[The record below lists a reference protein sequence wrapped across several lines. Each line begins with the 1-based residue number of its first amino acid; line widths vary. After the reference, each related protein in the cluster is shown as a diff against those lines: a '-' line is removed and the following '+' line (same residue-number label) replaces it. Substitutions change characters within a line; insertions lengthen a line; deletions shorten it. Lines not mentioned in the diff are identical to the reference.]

1 MFSTPANCSQLQHA
15 AKQGFASMLAA
26 LIIVFREAI
35 EAGLIVSIILAATQG
50 VAYRGRMVAFG
61 IGSGVAGAC
70 LLALFAGQLGR
81 LADGMGQELF
91 QATVLIIAVVMLG
104 WHTTWMARHG
114 RETAREMKALGAAV
128 QNGSRTLFALAIV
141 IAIAVLREGAEI
153 VLFLY
158 GIAMGGDA
166 TASSMALGG
175 LLGIAAG
182 VGLSWAMYRGLL
194 AIPQRRLFAV
204 TGLMVTLVAAGL
216 ASQAIGL
223 LQSADY
229 ANFLS
234 MPLWDSSWMISQ
246 SSLPGKALH
255 AMVGYTDKPSG
266 LQLIG
271 YILTFS
277 VIWGVS
283 RAGRSPPTTI
293 APRGVRNSPQTRS
306 V

>member
-1 MFSTPANCSQLQHA
+1 
-15 AKQGFASMLAA
+15 MLAA
-26 LIIVFREAI
+26 LVIVFREAI
-35 EAGLIVSIILAATQG
+35 EAGLIVSIVLAATQG

-61 IGSGVAGAC
+61 IGGGVAGAC

-91 QATVLIIAVVMLG
+91 QALVLMVAVVMLG
-104 WHTTWMARHG
+104 WHTIWMASHG

-234 MPLWDSSWMISQ
+234 TPLWDSSWMISQ

-255 AMVGYTDKPSG
+255 AMIGYTDKPSG
-266 LQLIG
+266 LQLMG
-271 YILTFS
+271 YLLTFS
-277 VIWGVS
+277 LIWGVS
-283 RAGRSPPTTI
+283 RAGRSTPTTV
-293 APRGVRNSPQTRS
+293 APRGVRNSPQPRS